1 MAGRLIEKL
10 RSVSDRAALG
20 IIGPPDDSTDSRMT
34 DGARAH
40 GAGFQ
45 RYIECEARQTVV
57 LPGLSRCTKGDNL
70 GVGRGIMGCDRAVGA
85 LGDHFAGRFVD
96 HDGAHGDFIK
106 VRRRLRKA
114 HRHAHEPLIMARHP
128 EDNDKKPAPS
138 QGLRPHKPGDR
149 PKSGAA
155 RPGSASAKAFT
166 SETKEGGRSGP
177 KSFGGR
183 AYAPDKGARPDKPI
197 KGKRYSD
204 DSKGSA
210 GGKGAPAGKAGGGKF
225 AKPEPAAPLRSER
238 IAKAMARAGIA
249 SRREIE
255 RLIGLG
261 KVAVNGRILDT
272 PATLVTRDDV
282 ITVDGK
288 PIAAVQ
294 ATRVWRYNK
303 PVGLLTSHNDP
314 HNRPTVFDN
323 LPAGLPRVISVGR
336 LDINTEGLLLLT
348 NDGELSRALELP
360 ETALVRQYRARARG
374 RIKQEDLDTL
384 KDGVT
389 VDGVT
394 YGPVIATIE
403 KAKTNE
409 DGGQSANLW
418 INVQISE
425 GKNREVRKVLESI
438 GLTVNRLI
446 RLAYGPFQ
454 LGTLPTG
461 SVEEVGPRVIR
472 EMLGQYIRPENL
484 PEGNVVQT
492 PVPVPG
498 RRGGMPLVTGKSG
511 SALSDPSRKPSRV
524 RAAETAT
531 AQGIERANRPPK
543 KEGWAKAG
551 PKFEHPKKN
560 FTPRARPG
568 DDASGER
575 PARVFKPRDEQII
588 GPKSSSWA
596 RDDKPARSG
605 PARSGPGR
613 DGAGRDGGGR
623 DFKPRSSGSGPAR
636 PSGRSGMKPGEGGFK
651 PRGPAGPRG
660 PRGPRSD
667 G

>member
-1 MAGRLIEKL
+1 
-10 RSVSDRAALG
+10 
-20 IIGPPDDSTDSRMT
+20 
-34 DGARAH
+34 
-40 GAGFQ
+40 
-45 RYIECEARQTVV
+45 
-57 LPGLSRCTKGDNL
+57 
-70 GVGRGIMGCDRAVGA
+70 
-85 LGDHFAGRFVD
+85 
-96 HDGAHGDFIK
+96 
-106 VRRRLRKA
+106 
-114 HRHAHEPLIMARHP
+114 MARHTD
-128 EDNDKKPAPS
+128 DNDKKPRPS
-138 QGLRPHKPGDR
+138 QELRAHKPGDR

-166 SETKEGGRSGP
+166 SEKKEAGAGGG

-183 AYAPDKGARPDKPI
+183 AYAADKGARPEKPI

-204 DSKGSA
+204 DSKG
-210 GGKGAPAGKAGGGKF
+210 GGGKSAGPKG
-225 AKPEPAAPLRSER
+225 AKAAPEEPKRTER

-249 SRREIE
+249 SRREVE

-314 HNRPTVFDN
+314 GGRPTVFDS

-360 ETALVRQYRARARG
+360 DTALVRQYRARARG
-374 RIKQEDLDTL
+374 RITQATLDTL

-389 VDGVT
+389 VDGVR
-394 YGPVIATIE
+394 YGPVEATID

-418 INVQISE
+418 ISVQISE
-425 GKNREVRKVLESI
+425 GKNREVRKVLESV

-454 LGTLPTG
+454 LGALPSG
-461 SVEEVGPRVIR
+461 AVEEVGPRVIR
-472 EMLGQYIRPENL
+472 ELLGQHIRPENL
-484 PEGNVVQT
+484 PEGNIVQT
-492 PVPVPG
+492 PPPVPG
-498 RRGGMPLVTGKSG
+498 RRGGMPVVTGKSG
-511 SALSDPSRKPSRV
+511 SAISDPSRKPSRV

-531 AQGIERANRPPK
+531 AQSIERANRPAK
-543 KEGWAKAG
+543 KAGWAKAAPPSPRG
-551 PKFEHPKKN
+551 PSTKKAWVPREGAAPEGDRPK
-560 FTPRARPG
+560 
-568 DDASGER
+568 
-575 PARVFKPRDEQII
+575 RVFKPREDQII

-596 RDDKPARSG
+596 RD
-605 PARSGPGR
+605 
-613 DGAGRDGGGR
+613 AGRDDKPKR
-623 DFKPRSSGSGPAR
+623 DFKPRGEGGAR
-636 PSGRSGMKPGEGGFK
+636 PSGTSGRPAGASTR
-651 PRGPAGPRG
+651 PRGPAKPRG
-660 PRGPRSD
+660 
-667 G
+667 